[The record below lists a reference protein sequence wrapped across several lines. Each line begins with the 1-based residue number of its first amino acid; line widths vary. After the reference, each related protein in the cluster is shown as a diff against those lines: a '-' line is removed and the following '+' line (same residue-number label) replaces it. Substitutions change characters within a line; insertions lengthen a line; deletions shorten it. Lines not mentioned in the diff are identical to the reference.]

1 MPDQS
6 SHVSNK
12 MPINPYDHNA
22 HHTDVM
28 AGFLVESR
36 RNLVAAHAR
45 IEHCLAQ
52 LSDEQLWQ
60 RPRPEM
66 NSIANLLLHLNGNV
80 GQWIISAIEN
90 SPSTR
95 NRPSEF
101 TERGPIPK
109 AELQSKLAATVTR
122 AADLIT
128 SITTAEALLAPRRIQ
143 GNDTCVL
150 TAIYH
155 SVSHFEGHAQEI
167 IGMTRQVLGEKYV
180 FMWTPKTPEQ
190 KSAEQSP

>member
-1 MPDQS
+1 
-6 SHVSNK
+6 

-22 HHTDVM
+22 RYDDVM
-28 AGFLVESR
+28 TGFLAESR

-45 IEHCLAQ
+45 IEHCLTQ
-52 LSDEQLWQ
+52 LSEEQIWR

-66 NSIANLLLHLNGNV
+66 NAMGNLLLHLSGNV

-90 SPSTR
+90 TPSTR
-95 NRPSEF
+95 DRPLEF
-101 TERGPIPK
+101 AQREPIAK
-109 AELQSKLAATVTR
+109 AVLQETLRQTVTR

-128 SITTAEALLAPRRIQ
+128 SIKTSQALLSPRRIQ
-143 GNDTCVL
+143 GNDTTVL

-167 IGMTRQVLGEKYV
+167 ISMTRQMLGDKYQ
-180 FMWTPKTPEQ
+180 FLWTPKTPGQ
-190 KSAEQSP
+190 VSAK